1 MEELDRKSYAK
12 LFADKLRILRA
23 SVGLS
28 QTEIADA
35 IGVTRQCYYM
45 YESQT
50 KELTW
55 SKCLTLLYFYGTW
68 KESRDLM
75 EMFGLPEQANAL
87 LMQVRKEPKGKD

>member
-1 MEELDRKSYAK
+1 MEEVQDRKEYAQQ
-12 LFADKLRILRA
+12 FAGKLRILRA

-55 SKCLTLLYFYGTW
+55 SKCLTLLFFYETW
-68 KESRDLM
+68 EDSRDLLDA
-75 EMFGLPEQANAL
+75 FGLSKKARAFLEQIRKNNA
-87 LMQVRKEPKGKD
+87 K

>member
-1 MEELDRKSYAK
+1 MEEVQDRKE
-12 LFADKLRILRA
+12 FAQQFAGKLRILRA
-23 SVGLS
+23 SMGLS

-55 SKCLTLLYFYGTW
+55 SKCLTLLYFYEIW
-68 KESRDLM
+68 EESRDLL
-75 EMFGLPEQANAL
+75 EAFGLSKKARLFLEQI
-87 LMQVRKEPKGKD
+87 RKSDTK

>member
-12 LFADKLRILRA
+12 LFAEKLRILRA
-23 SVGLS
+23 SIGLS

-35 IGVTRQCYYM
+35 IGITRQCYYM

-55 SKCLTLLYFYGTW
+55 SKCLTLLYFYSAW
-68 KESRDLM
+68 KDSRDLL
-75 EMFGLPEQANAL
+75 EMFGLPEQADQL
-87 LMQVRKEPKGKD
+87 LMQARKEPKRKD